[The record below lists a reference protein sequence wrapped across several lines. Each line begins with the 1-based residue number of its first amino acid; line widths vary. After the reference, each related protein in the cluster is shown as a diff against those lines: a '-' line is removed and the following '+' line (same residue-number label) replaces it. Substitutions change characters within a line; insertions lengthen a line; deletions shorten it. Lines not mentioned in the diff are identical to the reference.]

1 MSLTSTLVALTEAGK
16 VPDFAV
22 RAGIRHLLRQRLASL
37 PGDNCEVLAQ
47 YRREFIC
54 DMGDSPLAV
63 MTDAANQQHYE
74 VPARYY
80 DLVLGPRK
88 KYSCCYWGPDT
99 LILTEAETNA
109 LRITCERAGLADGQ
123 RILELGCGWG
133 SLTLWMAQHYPGATI
148 TAVSNSSSQR
158 RYIEDQAQRNG
169 FTNVE
174 VITADMNDFAP
185 QGQFDR
191 IVSVEMFEH
200 MRNWRQLFG
209 RVASWLNDGGQF
221 FMHVFCH
228 RTSPYFFESHDES
241 DWMSRYFFS
250 GGMMPSADL
259 PLHFQD
265 DLVYRNSWFWNG
277 NHYAKTLEAWLQQQ
291 DEQPDTVSAVMRSIY
306 GDDAKQWEMRWRL
319 FYMACAEL
327 FRMNGGNEW
336 FVGHYLFDKRLVEKP
351 TSLQPA
357 EHHG

>member
-1 MSLTSTLVALTEAGK
+1 MSVTGQLVTLAEAGK
-16 VPDFAV
+16 VPDVVV
-22 RAGIRHLLRQRLASL
+22 RAGIRHLLRQRLAAL
-37 PGDNCEVLAQ
+37 PGDDCEALAS
-47 YRREFIC
+47 YRREFLNA
-54 DMGDSPLAV
+54 MGTSPLAV
-63 MTDAANQQHYE
+63 MTDAANRQHYE

-88 KYSCCYWGPDT
+88 KYSCCYWGPNT
-99 LILTEAETNA
+99 LILAEAETNA
-109 LRITCERAGLADGQ
+109 LRMTCERAGLADGQ

-133 SLTLWMAQHYPGATI
+133 SLTLWMAEHYPGATI

-158 RYIEDQAQRNG
+158 RHIEEQAQLRG
-169 FTNVE
+169 ITNVQ
-174 VITADMNDFAP
+174 VITADMNDFEP

-191 IVSVEMFEH
+191 IVSLEMFEH
-200 MRNWRQLFG
+200 MRNWSELFR
-209 RVASWLNDGGQF
+209 RVASWLANDGQF

-228 RTSPYFFESHDES
+228 RNSPYFFETADES

-259 PLHFQD
+259 PLYFQSE
-265 DLVYRNSWFWNG
+265 LRHLNSWFWNG

-291 DEQPDTVSAVMRSIY
+291 DEQPDAVREVLKSIH
-306 GDDAKQWEMRWRL
+306 GDDAKRWEMRWRL

-336 FVGHYLFDKRLVEKP
+336 FVGHYLFDKRPVEKR
-351 TSLQPA
+351 PA
-357 EHHG
+357 PQRGEGHG